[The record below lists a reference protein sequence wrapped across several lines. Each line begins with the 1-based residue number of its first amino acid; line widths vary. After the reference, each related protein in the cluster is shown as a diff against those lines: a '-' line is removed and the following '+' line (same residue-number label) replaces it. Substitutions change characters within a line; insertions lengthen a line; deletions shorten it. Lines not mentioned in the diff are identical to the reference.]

1 MDGSQPEP
9 TRSWKRLPF
18 LRRPPLSEAG
28 FLLAVFLLALG
39 LRLAWIAYANY
50 DPNDGRFGDDLFYDF
65 MARGLA
71 AGKGYLSAY
80 NAQTALWPP
89 GYSLILAGLYKAV
102 GHSIISAKVLNA
114 VSASVTVVLVYFIG
128 ARVFSKKV
136 GGVAAVMLAVFP
148 GQIYYSTL
156 ILNESLF
163 AFFSTLILLFSVI
176 WISKGRGVWPPALLL
191 LGILFGWAALMRSEA
206 LVLLVATLLV
216 WTFAAP
222 SWRAF
227 AGQGMLVVLG
237 AAIAIAPWMARN
249 EIAMHGFIPISSG
262 GGHTFLAGH
271 LEDPYGTPYVFPAAD
286 LWLKYPDLPY
296 PQRELKME
304 REAWRE
310 GLDFAKSHP
319 SYEVQLVGE
328 KFYQMYKDDSEALLW
343 IEGAWPNPGNL
354 PWLQGSWV
362 AERPEPTPVIVIPRA
377 AERNWARLADRYYF
391 AVLAC
396 GLVGVPLWFS
406 VRDKKRLL
414 LILTVVLW
422 TALHLVFIPN
432 SRYHVSLAPVFCL
445 WAATSLVFVFDLV
458 KRRLTRNRKESA
470 SP

>member
-1 MDGSQPEP
+1 MNDSPSG
-9 TRSWKRLPF
+9 TARSWKRLPS
-18 LRRPPLSEAG
+18 LRWPSWPETA
-28 FLLAVFLLALG
+28 FLLAVFLVALG
-39 LRLAWIAYANY
+39 LRLAWIARTNY

-102 GHSIISAKVLNA
+102 GHSIISAKVMNA
-114 VSASVTVVLVYFIG
+114 LAAAATVVLVYVIG

-136 GGVAAVMLAVFP
+136 GGVAAVILAIFP
-148 GQIYYSTL
+148 GQIYYSTV

-163 AFFSTLILLFSVI
+163 AFFAMLLLLFTLIWV
-176 WISKGRGVWPPALLL
+176 SKRGMWPPGLLL
-191 LGILFGWAALMRSEA
+191 LGVLYGWAALMRSEA
-206 LVLLVATLLV
+206 LTLLVAALIV

-222 SWRAF
+222 SWRSWI
-227 AGQGMLVVLG
+227 GQGTLVVLG
-237 AAIAIAPWMARN
+237 AAIAITPWMARN
-249 EIAMHGFIPISSG
+249 AIAMHGFVPISSG

-271 LEDPYGTPYVFPAAD
+271 LDDPYNTPYVFPAAD
-286 LWLKYPDLPY
+286 LWLKYPNLAY

-304 REAWRE
+304 HDAWIE
-310 GLDFAKSHP
+310 GWDFAKTHQR
-319 SYEVQLVGE
+319 YEVQLVGE
-328 KFYQMYKDDSEALLW
+328 KFYHMYKDDSEALLW

-354 PWLQGSWV
+354 SWLQGSWV
-362 AERPEPTPVIVIPRA
+362 AERPPPTPVIIMSKA
-377 AERNWARLADRYYF
+377 AERNWMRLADRYYF

-396 GLVGVPLWFS
+396 GAVGIPLWFN
-406 VRDKKRLL
+406 VKDRKRLL

-432 SRYHVSLAPVFCL
+432 SRYHVSVVPIFCL
-445 WAATSLVFVFDLV
+445 WAATTVVFAFDLV
-458 KRRLTRNRKESA
+458 KRLLSRGRKEHA
-470 SP
+470 TA

>member
-1 MDGSQPEP
+1 MDRSAPEP
-9 TRSWKRLPF
+9 ARFWKRLPL
-18 LRRPPLSEAG
+18 LRRPRLSEAG
-28 FLLAVFLLALG
+28 FLLAVFLLALA

-80 NAQTALWPP
+80 NVQTALWPP
-89 GYSLILAGLYKAV
+89 GYSLTLAALYKAV
-102 GHSIISAKVLNA
+102 GHSIFAAKVLNA
-114 VSASVTVVLVYFIG
+114 LTASATVVLVYFIG
-128 ARVFSKKV
+128 ARAFSKKV

-148 GQIYYSTL
+148 GQIYYSTV

-163 AFFSTLILLFSVI
+163 AFFSTLILLFTVI
-176 WISKGRGVWPPALLL
+176 WVSKGKRIWPPALLL

-206 LVLLVATLLV
+206 LVLLVAALLV

-222 SWRAF
+222 SWRSWI
-227 AGQGMLVVLG
+227 GQGALVALG
-237 AAIAIAPWMARN
+237 AAIAITPWMARN
-249 EIAMHGFIPISSG
+249 AVSMHSFVPISSG

-271 LEDPYGTPYVFPAAD
+271 RDDPYGSPDVFPSANI
-286 LWLKYPDLPY
+286 WLKYSYLPY

-304 REAWRE
+304 RESWQL
-310 GLDFAKSHP
+310 GWDFAKSHP
-319 SYEVQLVGE
+319 GYEVQLVGE

-362 AERPEPTPVIVIPRA
+362 AERPPPDPIIIIPRA

-396 GLVGVPLWFS
+396 GLVGIPLWFS
-406 VRDKKRLL
+406 VEDKKRLL

-432 SRYHVSLAPVFCL
+432 SRYHVSLVPIFCL
-445 WAATSLVFVFDLV
+445 WAATSLVFAFDLL
-458 KRRLTRNRKESA
+458 KRRLTKAPKES
-470 SP
+470 PTP